1 MAMNS
6 SQQEVDGRDT
16 DDVGKQNGD
25 VNQNI
30 ESQHNSSDTKRETQT
45 VQIGKRSATLF
56 LSSTSIKARPKDLKD
71 VPKSTSS
78 TPAPISRQT
87 SKREKSRIIPEEM
100 KQFRP
105 QREFTFTGYDIMAD
119 GKYMFF
125 HFYFVNKLY
134 VPCFHDHDIY

>member
-1 MAMNS
+1 MNS

-16 DDVGKQNGD
+16 DDVGNQNGYDKHD

-30 ESQHNSSDTKRETQT
+30 ESQNASDTKRETQT

-87 SKREKSRIIPEEM
+87 SKREKSRIIPDEM
-100 KQFRP
+100 KQIRP

-119 GKYMFF
+119 GKYKLFF
-125 HFYFVNKLY
+125 LILI
-134 VPCFHDHDIY
+134 C